1 MPFKNFDFTSPYGLT
16 GQPTIGGGMQQL
28 NAFAPTPAPTN
39 NKNDRMAYL
48 LYALG
53 GALKGDKNFVQNTLA
68 LQEMQ
73 EGKAKEKARIDALR
87 KAVTDPEFAAKYPW
101 AKDMYNLAGA
111 DALSPIVSGIAS
123 SYKPTTASA
132 ERFSFV
138 DITTGLPAGTVLKS
152 DTQKIAQIESDPR
165 YRITP
170 LASIPKDAAGS
181 IEIKELV
188 DENNI
193 FIENIDEKDWVK
205 RKEAG
210 TLPPGSKLQNLG
222 TGMRAADSG
231 PERMDKA
238 FAPIQ
243 EQFIAGEVL
252 ITGLSNTAKIL
263 AENPQAANDIVAGG
277 AKVYSFIQSNVE
289 GFDNL
294 ITRGQNSA
302 VYNDVSKSKTSY
314 DSKRNWSEEIDSLVS
329 ATGITES
336 RIIDMAFALSA
347 AKGQEGKGLSDRD
360 FQNAID
366 MLSKGYNVGQKID
379 LFNDIAGRITNEFNI
394 GRGVMISQN
403 PALQAK
409 YDALGDLSSFIDP
422 RLQQTPPLTT
432 GGPRRIRR
440 QVP

>member
-1 MPFKNFDFTSPYGLT
+1 MEFKNFDFTSPYGLT
-16 GQPTIGGGMQQL
+16 GQPTIGGGAQQP
-28 NAFAPTPAPTN
+28 NAFAPTPTAAPTN
-39 NKNDRMAYL
+39 NKSDRMAML

-53 GALKGDKNFVQNTLA
+53 GALKGDKDFVQNTLA
-68 LQEMQ
+68 LQNMQ
-73 EGKAKEKARIDALR
+73 EGKKKQEERNRVWKEGLKKAETDGTIPKSFIDFAKILPQDKAID
-87 KAVTDPEFAAKYPW
+87 F
-101 AKDMYNLAGA
+101 
-111 DALSPIVSGIAS
+111 IAS
-123 SYKPTTASA
+123 SFKPTTASA

-170 LASIPKDAAGS
+170 LAGIPKDAAGS

-210 TLPPGSKLQNLG
+210 TLPLGSKLQNLG

-263 AENPQAANDIVAGG
+263 AENPAIANDVVKGG

-379 LFNDIAGRITNEFNI
+379 LFNDIAGRITTEFDI
-394 GRGVMISQN
+394 GRKVMISQN
-403 PALQAK
+403 PALQDR
-409 YDALGDLSSFIDP
+409 YTALGDLSPFIDP

>member
-366 MLSKGYNVGQKID
+366 MLAKGYNVGQKID

>member
-1 MPFKNFDFTSPYGLT
+1 MVDFGKMLQAYNVSG
-16 GQPTIGGGMQQL
+16 GQPGAMQPMQSPIGMPPVGSAQKDAKSQ
-28 NAFAPTPAPTN
+28 
-39 NKNDRMAYL
+39 KMAML

-53 GALKGDKNFVQNTLA
+53 GALKGDKDFVKNTLA

-101 AKDMYNLAGA
+101 AKDMYNLAGP

-123 SYKPTTASA
+123 SYKPTT
-132 ERFSFV
+132 
-138 DITTGLPAGTVLKS
+138 DQTS
-152 DTQKIAQIESDPR
+152 DYRNYLNTLNDPR
-165 YRITP
+165 SATGEGF
-170 LASIPKDAAGS
+170 LAYQDRNVKDASSS

-188 DENNI
+188 DESGL
-193 FIENIDEKDWVK
+193 FVENIDEKDWVK

-210 TLPPGSKLQNLG
+210 TLPLGSKLQNLG

-231 PERMDKA
+231 PERMDKM
-238 FAPIQ
+238 FAPAQ
-243 EQFIAGEVL
+243 KQFIAGEVL

-263 AENPQAANDIVAGG
+263 AENPAIANDVVKGG

-379 LFNDIAGRITNEFNI
+379 LFNDIAGRITTEFDI
-394 GRGVMISQN
+394 GRKVMISQN
-403 PALQAK
+403 PALQDR

-422 RLQQTPPLTT
+422 RSQQTPPPAT

-440 QVP
+440 QVL

>member
-1 MPFKNFDFTSPYGLT
+1 MASSFQKLADVLSIENARMSGDP
-16 GQPTIGGGMQQL
+16 QRMQ
-28 NAFAPTPAPTN
+28 
-39 NKNDRMAYL
+39 
-48 LYALG
+48 
-53 GALKGDKNFVQNTLA
+53 GAISSIQN
-68 LQEMQ
+68 
-73 EGKAKEKARIDALR
+73 R
-87 KAVTDPEFAAKYPW
+87 KATESDNLLNQQIDLMTLPDTQKALLKAMDLKTKYSTMFP
-101 AKDMYNLAGA
+101 
-111 DALSPIVSGIAS
+111 
-123 SYKPTTASA
+123 SA
-132 ERFSFV
+132 REKSVERYSII
-138 DITTGLPAGTVLKS
+138 DRESGLPIGTVGKS
-152 DTQKIAQIESDPR
+152 DTQQISQIENDPR
-165 YRITP
+165 YLIAP
-170 LASIPKDAAGS
+170 LAGIPKDAAGS

-193 FIENIDEKDWVK
+193 FIENIDEKDWAK

-263 AENPQAANDIVAGG
+263 AENPAIANDVVKGG

-422 RLQQTPPLTT
+422 RLQQTPPPTT

-440 QVP
+440 PVPTE